1 MTNPPDANP
10 PNQDT
15 GAAAL
20 AVIARDRLSRQAMA
34 TLLRTYGF
42 PVAASA
48 ATVSPLARH
57 AAAGRMRAVVLAAEG
72 DLMETCD
79 AVRIL
84 RRDWPRAA
92 VVVVAAR
99 PSEGDPFESE
109 WASYRKCGAAAV
121 IDRDAPPIRLVRC
134 LEAVTEPEGAGA
146 PAPAPDLAP
155 GDAEILA
162 LLATGATNRQVA
174 MVLRLPESAV
184 AARLRVLRLK
194 TRLRN
199 RTQLALWSC
208 TMSADGGG
216 AP

>member
-1 MTNPPDANP
+1 MTNPPDTNP

-20 AVIARDRLSRQAMA
+20 AIIARDRLSRQAMA

-48 ATVSPLARH
+48 ATVSHLARH
-57 AAAGRMRAVVLAAEG
+57 AAVNRMRAVVLAAEG

-99 PSEGDPFESE
+99 PSGGER
-109 WASYRKCGAAAV
+109 ASYRKCGAAAV
-121 IDRDAPPIRLVRC
+121 IERAAPPIRLVRC
-134 LEAVTEPEGAGA
+134 LEAVTEPEGAGE

-174 MVLRLPESAV
+174 AVLRLPESAV

>member
-1 MTNPPDANP
+1 MTSPPDTNP

-20 AVIARDRLSRQAMA
+20 AIIARDRLSRQAMA

-48 ATVSPLARH
+48 ATVSHLARQ
-57 AAAGRMRAVVLAAEG
+57 AAVNRMRAVVLAAEG

-99 PSEGDPFESE
+99 PSEGER
-109 WASYRKCGAAAV
+109 ASYRKCGAAAV
-121 IDRDAPPIRLVRC
+121 IERDAPPIRLVRC
-134 LEAVTEPEGAGA
+134 LEIVTEPEGAAEGTVVA
-146 PAPAPDLAP
+146 APAPDLAP

-174 MVLRLPESAV
+174 AVLRLPESAV